1 MNINARIWENSIA
14 DLPPGDLQAE
24 RFTHY
29 AREFFI
35 PDNIAPA
42 IYLANVAVLMSQKE
56 QESESQPSPSAVRLS
71 LSGQRPQ
78 GIPTW
83 FLAGYPDVVVWFE
96 EQAGPDRTSVDSE
109 LAKRAMTS
117 GTPKSRLV
125 DEDGFFAHTVLRTL
139 VEMYRE
145 HSDQPLECAAT
156 PEDLQEEG
164 AGNADDQE
172 MTARQAIDLIATNIS
187 HYERELAARYGDR
200 FPDLRSRLVAAGLLQ
215 LGYYVLVD
223 HAMPLTVVTRAADES
238 MACDDPVVEFVERVE
253 TEIFCVEGGNGE
265 RQRVTDACRLLRSRN
280 LDMVTLARTAYEETP
295 TVTQAV
301 TNLMEAPELEGLRQV
316 VGITPVPRR

>member
-42 IYLANVAVLMSQKE
+42 VYLANVAALTGQKE
-56 QESESQPSPSAVRLS
+56 QDAESLPSPSAAKLALS
-71 LSGQRPQ
+71 EQRPQ
-78 GIPTW
+78 GVPTW

-96 EQAGPDRTSVDSE
+96 GQMGPDRTSVDSE
-109 LAKRAMTS
+109 LARRAMTS

-145 HSDQPLECAAT
+145 HSEQSLECAAT
-156 PEDLQEEG
+156 PEDLREEG
-164 AGNADDQE
+164 TGDADDQE
-172 MTARQAIDLIATNIS
+172 MTARQAVDLIATNIS
-187 HYERELAARYGDR
+187 RYERELAARYGDR
-200 FPDLRSRLVAAGLLQ
+200 FPGLRSRLVAAGLLQ

-223 HAMPLTVVTRAADES
+223 HVMPLTAVTRAADES
-238 MACDDPVVEFVERVE
+238 MDCDDPVVEFVERVE
-253 TEIFCVEGGNGE
+253 TEVFCIEGGTGE

-280 LDMVTLARTAYEETP
+280 LDMVTLARAAYEEAP

-301 TNLMEAPELEGLRQV
+301 TNLMEAPELEGLRHV
-316 VGITPVPRR
+316 VGITPVPRG